1 MDIINESEFST
12 EELTKQTLKCIRLAG
27 RRLWIMIFITIAF
40 IITGIVCAII
50 AANKNMK
57 YTDFIVIAACFF
69 IILLMLLY
77 YKLLYPKSIKK
88 NYDNTFG
95 DVVRYRF
102 VFHINRVDCQL
113 NSLKEKSKAT
123 FNYDSLNKIV
133 EDNGIIRLYIAK
145 RNFLPVRI
153 DNFKPDEFIKIKK
166 AMQNSKA
173 KYIIKKTTK

>member
-1 MDIINESEFST
+1 MDVINESEYST
-12 EELTKQTLKCIRLAG
+12 LELTKQTLKCLKLAG
-27 RRLWIMIFITIAF
+27 KRLWIMIFLTIAF

-50 AANKNMK
+50 AASNKMK
-57 YTDFIVIAACFF
+57 YTDFIIIAASFF

-77 YKLLYPKSIKK
+77 YKIWYPKSIKK
-88 NYDNTFG
+88 SYDNTFG
-95 DVVRYRF
+95 DTVKYKF
-102 VFHINRVDCQL
+102 IFHINRFDCEL

-123 FNYDSLNKIV
+123 FNYDSLKKIV

-153 DNFKPDEFIKIKK
+153 DNFKKDEFIKIQK
-166 AMQNSKA
+166 AMQNSKT